1 MVGDSLL
8 YVRPMFVE
16 NKDSNLPLLTYVI
29 VLFHGRIGFQ
39 PTLAEALKQSL
50 EPNAATVD
58 GLGTT
63 GTTGTDAGTGGTGG
77 GAPPTTIAS
86 TTSIVAA
93 ATGPLSVADL
103 AKLSTEEIL
112 TRASG
117 AYEAAQAALAGRKL
131 DVYQAKVD
139 EMGQLV
145 TEAVRR
151 GAGAAVTTTIERA
164 AASTSTSSPSPVPSS
179 TSVTTVP

>member
-1 MVGDSLL
+1 MNPPPACATG
-8 YVRPMFVE
+8 
-16 NKDSNLPLLTYVI
+16 DSNLPLLTYVI

-50 EPNAATVD
+50 VPNAATVD

-63 GTTGTDAGTGGTGG
+63 GPDAATGGNAT
-77 GAPPTTIAS
+77 PTTIKS

-93 ATGPLSVADL
+93 TTGPLSVADL

-117 AYEAAQAALAGRKL
+117 AYEAAQAALAARKL

-151 GAGAAVTTTIERA
+151 GAGAAVTTTIAPA
-164 AASTSTSSPSPVPSS
+164 ATASTSTSAPTSAPAPAPSS